1 MQTTVQLPILRL
13 VERPAKVVTS
23 RQAEKAAGKV
33 VAVLSAAVDKAAAIP
48 AAAVDKAAA
57 IPAAAVVVKV
67 VIIRADLGKAAPEV
81 CLVALHEAS
90 LPATGRPRSSADEA
104 EFMHL
109 Q

>member
-33 VAVLSAAVDKAAAIP
+33 VAVLS
-48 AAAVDKAAA
+48 AAVDKAAA